1 MLGLN
6 DQRDDVRA
14 TLPNLMAIL
23 NFADPSVAPVR
34 TKEVT
39 KATGQHLEPGTGDS
53 RATLA
58 SVSNSSVDVNVPVPL
73 RIPVH
78 GTHSLSDGALN
89 ETDIRYFHIL
99 LFLSLR
105 I

>member
-1 MLGLN
+1 MLGLT

-14 TLPNLMAIL
+14 TLPNLMSIL
-23 NFADPSVAPVR
+23 HFADPSLAPVR
-34 TKEVT
+34 SKEVT
-39 KATGQHLEPGTGDS
+39 KAAGRRLEPGTGDS

-78 GTHSLSDGALN
+78 GAHSLSDGALN
-89 ETDIRYFHIL
+89 QIDIR
-99 LFLSLR
+99 
-105 I
+105 